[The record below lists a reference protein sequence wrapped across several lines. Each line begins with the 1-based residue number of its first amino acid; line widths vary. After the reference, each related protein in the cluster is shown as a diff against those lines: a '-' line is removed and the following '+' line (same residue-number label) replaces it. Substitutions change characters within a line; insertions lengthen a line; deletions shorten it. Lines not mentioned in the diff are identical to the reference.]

1 MPAPSAYNPVAPAP
15 AAHTPPVAA
24 PASPYSPASRYAQTA
39 SYAEPH
45 VPPAVAPPP
54 PPTPIRLEPPKPA
67 IQVQEYVPPVHAEV
81 EPPPPV
87 ERPEPRERYRETASE
102 MIAPVARWGVRLGVA
117 AAILTALLVGAAQV
131 RPYLA
136 SLSAPKMGT
145 VVIESSPTGSDVSID
160 GKPSGTTPFSTD
172 VTAGRHVLEF
182 QRRNLTRTIE
192 VDVSAGKT
200 TTSKLDWTAKPLG
213 RLVVE
218 SDPTGA
224 KVTIDGKLRGT
235 TPLTVADVSVGSHEV
250 RIDSEKG
257 SVRRTVEVTSERE
270 TSISETIFSGF
281 LKVFAPFE
289 VSVSEGARGLRLE
302 GGNQLMLPP
311 GVHELRFENK
321 DLAFRDTKRVEI
333 EPGKTSSIT
342 LLPGGSRLTV
352 TATAPA
358 EVIVDGQKVG
368 DTPLTDYAIALGT
381 RDILVKGANGERRF
395 LQTVTTK
402 PVRLEVDFSKP

>member
-1 MPAPSAYNPVAPAP
+1 
-15 AAHTPPVAA
+15 
-24 PASPYSPASRYAQTA
+24 
-39 SYAEPH
+39 
-45 VPPAVAPPP
+45 
-54 PPTPIRLEPPKPA
+54 
-67 IQVQEYVPPVHAEV
+67 
-81 EPPPPV
+81 
-87 ERPEPRERYRETASE
+87 
-102 MIAPVARWGVRLGVA
+102 
-117 AAILTALLVGAAQV
+117 
-131 RPYLA
+131 
-136 SLSAPKMGT
+136 
-145 VVIESSPTGSDVSID
+145 
-160 GKPSGTTPFSTD
+160 
-172 VTAGRHVLEF
+172 VLEF